1 MDHFLVVLFF
11 FVALLYSSVGLG
23 GGSSY
28 TALMAIFGVH
38 YELIPTTSLLLNM
51 IVTGIGSV
59 NYWRGKHLRI
69 KLILLFLLTSI
80 PMSYLGG
87 IIPLSKEMFY
97 ILLLITLLFVVAR
110 IYIWNN
116 LRFHIS
122 LSPMGR
128 TIFILLLGGA
138 LGFVAGAVG
147 IGGGIYLVPLI
158 IIFGLGS
165 EKEAAGTGALFIF
178 VNSLTGTIARYQ
190 RGAYDFEFILPLI
203 AAVLAGGLIG
213 SHFGALKFRP
223 VTIQKTLGF
232 VVIIAIGL
240 LITKIV

>member
-1 MDHFLVVLFF
+1 MDYSLTVLFF

-38 YELIPTTSLLLNM
+38 YEIIPTTSLLLNM
-51 IVTGIGSV
+51 VVTGIGTV
-59 NYWRGKHLRI
+59 NYRRGGHLRI
-69 KLILLFLLTSI
+69 RLILMFLLTSI

-87 IIPLSKEMFY
+87 IVSLSKDVFY

-116 LRFHIS
+116 LQFHIS
-122 LSPMGR
+122 LTR
-128 TIFILLLGGA
+128 TKRVIAILFLGGI

-158 IIFGLGS
+158 IMFGLGS
-165 EKEAAGTGALFIF
+165 EKEAAGTGTVFIF
-178 VNSLTGTIARYQ
+178 VNSLTGIIARYQ
-190 RGAYDFEFILPLI
+190 RGAYDFEFALPLI

-213 SHFGALKFRP
+213 SHFGALKFKP
-223 VTIQKTLGF
+223 ATIQKTLGF
-232 VVIIAIGL
+232 VLIIAIGL
-240 LITKIV
+240 LITKVS